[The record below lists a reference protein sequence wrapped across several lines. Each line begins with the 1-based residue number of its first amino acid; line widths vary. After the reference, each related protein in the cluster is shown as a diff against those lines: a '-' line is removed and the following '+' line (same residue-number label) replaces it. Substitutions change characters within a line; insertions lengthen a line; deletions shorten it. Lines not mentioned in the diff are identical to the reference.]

1 MRAAVC
7 LFGTIGGTKG
17 KSGDK
22 IGSKADVLSKA
33 YPYYK
38 DNLIEPNSADVFIHS
53 WDVEIKN
60 EVIETYSPILS
71 KFEPQKSFDIPDFME
86 KTQRVQNHFSR
97 WYSCKQVIDLL
108 TTFQNENNFKYDMVV
123 LCRQDIAW
131 MKEVKV

>member
-60 EVIETYSPILS
+60 EVIEAYSPILS

-86 KTQRVQNHFSR
+86 TQVGRYIRIGQEVLEVESVFE
-97 WYSCKQVIDLL
+97 Y
-108 TTFQNENNFKYDMVV
+108 NNSFFMNVKFKSKDF
-123 LCRQDIAW
+123 
-131 MKEVKV
+131 

>member
-38 DNLIEPNSADVFIHS
+38 DN
-53 WDVEIKN
+53 
-60 EVIETYSPILS
+60 
-71 KFEPQKSFDIPDFME
+71 
-86 KTQRVQNHFSR
+86 
-97 WYSCKQVIDLL
+97 
-108 TTFQNENNFKYDMVV
+108 
-123 LCRQDIAW
+123 
-131 MKEVKV
+131 